1 MNELTVSAQEHVIE
15 SVQLSPFMRALG
27 VIPAALLM
35 TMCLL
40 YAMHYLIHNDYPEVV
55 DDPIEQIPEFI
66 MDTPPPIIVREAEP
80 LVRPVEQ
87 QLPPAL
93 VISEIPELMVE
104 TEGIYTGEKVI
115 VAKPPI
121 NGAVGLG
128 GQMAPFIKIAP
139 QYPSAA
145 ANKGIEG
152 YVDVIFD
159 VTELGST
166 DNIRIT
172 GYVPSAVFNNSVMKA
187 VKGWK
192 YKPNEVNGVAVRTP
206 DVRDRIRF
214 TLEK

>member
-1 MNELTVSAQEHVIE
+1 
-15 SVQLSPFMRALG
+15 
-27 VIPAALLM
+27 
-35 TMCLL
+35 
-40 YAMHYLIHNDYPEVV
+40 
-55 DDPIEQIPEFI
+55 
-66 MDTPPPIIVREAEP
+66 
-80 LVRPVEQ
+80 
-87 QLPPAL
+87 
-93 VISEIPELMVE
+93 
-104 TEGIYTGEKVI
+104 
-115 VAKPPI
+115 
-121 NGAVGLG
+121 
-128 GQMAPFIKIAP
+128 MAPFIKIAP